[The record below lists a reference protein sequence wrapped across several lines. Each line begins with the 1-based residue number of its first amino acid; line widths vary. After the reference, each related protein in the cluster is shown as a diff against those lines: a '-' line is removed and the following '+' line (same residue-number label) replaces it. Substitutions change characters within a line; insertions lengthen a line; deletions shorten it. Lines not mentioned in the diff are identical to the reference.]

1 MMTWI
6 SEQAKWVIYIFIVF
20 ILAGLLFMDMSQL
33 QTDKTP
39 PVVTFGDEE
48 SITLADYQARL
59 QETQSRMAGQNLT
72 DEQNAQMRQE
82 LLNQLVLE
90 RLQSELIESL
100 QLMGSDVELW
110 ADLRNEP
117 IPGVER
123 APVFQSVNGT
133 DTIFDPAKYKA
144 WLDTS
149 IAGTITDPQ
158 LIQYREYL
166 RTQKV
171 PQRQLQMLVM
181 AGYHPSTL
189 ESRWQVGRSQTR
201 FDLLVAT
208 LGVDSIASPSVDSLE
223 IKKYFEAHPDSFFI
237 AQDLAKAD
245 VVILPIQPSN
255 NDVKSAQEWAQML
268 INQIQ
273 DGADFAELAKLNSDD
288 SASAAQG
295 GTLVDAAAWGGELA
309 ATLSTLDSGKVAALP
324 VRSMQG
330 FHIVQSLGKKDTT
343 GISARH
349 ILVRVTAGTET
360 VDSLVN
366 VLKGVKE
373 QVESGKSLVE
383 ATSDLKLG
391 VQRTEWL
398 GKSSTLPGVGFLQ
411 GFSSYL
417 FRNPEANKSTD
428 KTSAILQNKVVVAL
442 ALKVDS
448 LEAGTRVLEPY
459 KSYIQGRLAQE
470 KRVEIAKASL
480 EQQTAALATF
490 EAQATDSAM
499 TIPGNIQ
506 LRKVSGIGFEGFI
519 PGLGYASP
527 EVYRVLSK
535 QSAGQWGSAVVG
547 QGSAVKVK
555 VLAKVDADP
564 AAVEAQASTDMQ
576 GRWQYGTYSLFTDY
590 LKNLQQGA
598 GIVSNLDLYY
608 NE

>member
-33 QTDKTP
+33 QTDKTH
-39 PVVTFGDEE
+39 PVVTFGDDEN
-48 SITLADYQARL
+48 ITLADYQARL
-59 QETQSRMAGQNLT
+59 QENQTRLAGQNLT
-72 DEQNAQMRQE
+72 DEQNTQMRQE
-82 LLNQLVLE
+82 LLNQMVLE
-90 RLQSELIESL
+90 RMQSQLIESL
-100 QLMGSDVELW
+100 QLTGSDVELW

-123 APVFQSVNGT
+123 APVFQSFNGT
-133 DTIFDPAKYKA
+133 DTVFDPAKYKS

-149 IAGTITDPQ
+149 IAGIITDPQ

-208 LGVDSIASPSVDSLE
+208 LGVDSISTPKVDSAE
-223 IKKYFEAHPDSFFI
+223 VVKYFEAHPDSFFI
-237 AQDLAKAD
+237 AQDLAKVD
-245 VVILPIQPSN
+245 IVILPIQPSN

-295 GTLVDAAAWGGELA
+295 GALTDVAAWGGELA
-309 ATLSTLDSGKVAALP
+309 VTLSTLDSGKVATAP

-330 FHIVQSLGKKDTT
+330 FHIVQSLGKKDST
-343 GISARH
+343 GIAARH

-373 QVESGKSLVE
+373 QVDAGKSFVE
-383 ATSDLKLG
+383 ATADQKLG
-391 VQRTEWL
+391 IQRTEWM
-398 GKSSTLPGVGFLQ
+398 GKATMLPGVGFLQ
-411 GFSSYL
+411 GLSSYL
-417 FRNPEANKSTD
+417 FRNPEANTAAD
-428 KTSAILQNKVVVAL
+428 KASSILQNKAVVAL
-442 ALKVDS
+442 AVKVDS
-448 LEAGTRVLEPY
+448 LVAGSRVLEPY
-459 KSYIQGRLAQE
+459 QAYIQGRLAQE
-470 KRVEIAKASL
+470 KRAVLAKTALDQQAASL
-480 EQQTAALATF
+480 AAF

-499 TIPGNIQ
+499 ILPGNIQ

-527 EVYRVLSK
+527 DVYRVLSK
-535 QSAGQWGSAVVG
+535 QSMGQWGSSVIG

-555 VLAKVDADP
+555 VLVKVDADP
-564 AAVEAQASTDMQ
+564 AAVEAQATNDMQ

-590 LKNLQQGA
+590 VKNLQQGA